1 VAQFNDLQSVS
12 TIFERYPEQIA
23 AVIIEP
29 VAGNM
34 GVVPPIAGFLEG
46 LRSLTQEYGTLL
58 IFDEV
63 MTGFRVHPGGAQ
75 SLYGIKPDL
84 TTLGKVIGGG
94 LPVGAYGGRR
104 EVMELTAPSGPVYQ
118 AGTLS
123 GNPLAM
129 AAGIATLKAI
139 QSPDVWDTLLTST
152 QKLSEGIST
161 AAKKSGIPITQNR
174 VGTMFATFFTQT
186 PVVDWSTAATSNTE
200 SFAKFFHGMLERGIY
215 LAPSQFETGF
225 LSTAHSDAE
234 IEVTIT
240 AAAETFQGW

>member
-1 VAQFNDLQSVS
+1 
-12 TIFERYPEQIA
+12 
-23 AVIIEP
+23 
-29 VAGNM
+29 
-34 GVVPPIAGFLEG
+34 
-46 LRSLTQEYGTLL
+46 
-58 IFDEV
+58 
-63 MTGFRVHPGGAQ
+63 
-75 SLYGIKPDL
+75 
-84 TTLGKVIGGG
+84 
-94 LPVGAYGGRR
+94 
-104 EVMELTAPSGPVYQ
+104 
-118 AGTLS
+118 
-123 GNPLAM
+123 M